1 MSWFYCDRIGTG
13 TENDPYRPTVA
24 DYGIPFWVSVEFEQR
39 NKYLVSCEEQPG
51 FAADS
56 TIEPMAKALFV
67 DEFPDEGEDDGQD
80 SEALAIKVVR
90 RAVMENGIG
99 PGEVFDAKGPKKFSE
114 LEPGAQGLATAQLAQ
129 LGLVHGPIT
138 PNLTVN
144 DLLGITLPQIPVRV
158 LPGTVGN
165 SGSFTDD
172 FSGEASN
179 TDLVSHTP
187 SGGTAWT
194 QQSGSANDAVATSGG
209 ICATGGAGVYTCDD
223 QGNADQYTQG
233 IVQSTTVSGF
243 IIIRLSDA
251 NNWWGVRARSNGQ
264 LYKVVA
270 GSFGLQG
277 TGAGISVSDGLR
289 IEGSGNSIEV
299 FKDTGSG
306 YASFIGPVT
315 DSFNNT
321 ATLQGLGG
329 SSFVT
334 GSLTDDF
341 EAGALAGNPTASGN
355 LSSQAASASGTAER
369 TVKAQGAVGSQ
380 SAAVSG
386 DALRG
391 IIASGTVAAQLASI
405 VAAASREAKASGT
418 PTATAGDVSGNATTA
433 GPVDTGWVIAGAG
446 ANDASYGSISWNNPG
461 NITANDGVSSVISS
475 SGGTTNYIKSSSH
488 GFSIPSGATIL
499 GIEARIEAGS
509 NLGSSTFDRVRLVKA
524 GTVGTT
530 DRSSGA
536 TISSGTSANYDFGGS
551 SDLWGDTWAP
561 SDINASG
568 FGSVFAFSASG
579 FTRADAVW
587 IKVHYTN
594 ASPSAL
600 GALSAQNASASGS
613 ATKTVSAS
621 GSPASQASSASG
633 AAVRTLK
640 ASGTPAAQDAS
651 ASGSASATVSHSAS
665 GAIESGSSAASG
677 AAERTVKATGVLAGV
692 SASVSGIVSR
702 TAMAVGALLSGAA
715 QIVGRLFGGW
725 QSITGPEEVWT
736 DKDTGSEENWT
747 DRPPGP
753 GETWQ

>member
-1 MSWFYCDRIGTG
+1 MSWFYCDKTGTG
-13 TENDPYRPTVA
+13 TENDPFRPTVA
-24 DYGIPFWVSVEFEQR
+24 DYGIAFSVTVEFEQR
-39 NKYLVSCEEQPG
+39 DKYLVSCEEQPG
-51 FAADS
+51 FAADT
-56 TIEPMAKALFV
+56 TIEPMAKSLFA

-90 RAVMENGIG
+90 RAQMENGIG
-99 PGEVFDAKGPKKFSE
+99 PGEVFDARGPDFVSDIG
-114 LEPGAQGLATAQLAQ
+114 PGAIGLATAQLAT

-138 PNLTVN
+138 PSLTTVN
-144 DLLGITLPQIPVRV
+144 DVLAETLPQIPVRV

-223 QGNADQYTQG
+223 QGSADQYTQG

-270 GSFGLQG
+270 GSFSLQG

-341 EAGALAGNPTASGN
+341 EAGVLSAGATIAVPNANGIFITPQVPQIKNDARVFPGVTGISFGVNTPAVAGGASVSIGNVGIVFSAQPPTISTVVGAAISSIAQNVSISPLAPAISASPTAI
-355 LSSQAASASGTAER
+355 L
-369 TVKAQGAVGSQ
+369 
-380 SAAVSG
+380 
-386 DALRG
+386 
-391 IIASGTVAAQLASI
+391 
-405 VAAASREAKASGT
+405 
-418 PTATAGDVSGNATTA
+418 
-433 GPVDTGWVIAGAG
+433 DTGWVIAGAG
-446 ANDASYGSISWNNPG
+446 SNDASYGTISWNNPG
-461 NITANDGVSSVISS
+461 NITANDGLSSVISS

-488 GFSIPSGATIL
+488 GFSIPSGATVL
-499 GIEARIEAGS
+499 GIETRIEAGS

-536 TISSGTSANYDFGGS
+536 TIPSGTSANYDFGGS
-551 SDLWGDTWAP
+551 SDLWGDTWSP

-587 IKVHYTN
+587 IRVYYTV
-594 ASPSAL
+594 STGDVSA
-600 GALSAQNASASGS
+600 ASASIAFSQLAPNINAKTPASVSVANQDIDLFVQSPSVIAGEVVIAVDPAAMINFDPQQAFID
-613 ATKTVSAS
+613 ATKEFKT
-621 GSPASQASSASG
+621 
-633 AAVRTLK
+633 
-640 ASGTPAAQDAS
+640 
-651 ASGSASATVSHSAS
+651 
-665 GAIESGSSAASG
+665 
-677 AAERTVKATGVLAGV
+677 AGV
-692 SASVSGIVSR
+692 SFGEGVSYPEGVSDVR
-702 TAMAVGALLSGAA
+702 MTVGQEGVNDEA
-715 QIVGRLFGGW
+715 
-725 QSITGPEEVWT
+725 EE
-736 DKDTGSEENWT
+736 SS
-747 DRPPGP
+747 
-753 GETWQ
+753 